1 MLKCWLTQ
9 ARDQHPRHPKL
20 PDPRNESTPEKVE
33 IIIWQT
39 TNGYGSHCMAGSRR
53 YSRWNYLPVS
63 DFNTIEAYVYPESG
77 YVETVSLAAVDMY
90 GEDVDATLS

>member
-1 MLKCWLTQ
+1 
-9 ARDQHPRHPKL
+9 
-20 PDPRNESTPEKVE
+20 
-33 IIIWQT
+33 
-39 TNGYGSHCMAGSRR
+39 MAGSRR
-53 YSRWNYLPVS
+53 YSRRNYLPVS